1 MGGRDGSRLGPVRV
15 PRTRKGRT
23 LRSKKLLATAGVL
36 TLVLPVSVATADET
50 GGESGIGGLAVP
62 APDGEISPDAAQE
75 FFESQSKSTVMV
87 ELQGDPVA
95 VTEAKTEGSLSE
107 AQEKDIESK
116 LESDQGQVAKAIEAK
131 GGQVEGQMQSAFNGM
146 RVTIDNNE
154 LESLR
159 SVPGVKA
166 VHSIP
171 VYDRSIT
178 ASVPSLGVPKIW
190 DGYGGSTSYTGED
203 VKVALRTP
211 TRSRR
216 QQTLRT
222 NPTQLG
228 MDPMRR
234 TSRVASISSVT
245 TTTARTSRSP
255 TTTPS
260 TARSRDTE
268 PTSPPR
274 SGEAASSLTARR
286 IRAPTTRRPTRT
298 SSRWVRASPPRPI
311 STPHG
316 SSDARDIRPSYRR
329 PLTGL

>member
-171 VYDRSIT
+171 VYERSNT

-190 DGYGGSTSYTGED
+190 EGSGGSTGYTGEG
-203 VKVALRTP
+203 VKVAVIDSGIDYTHATFGGPGTADAYQEQAAADAQDKPNPAWYGPARQGW
-211 TRSRR
+211 RR
-216 QQTLRT
+216 F
-222 NPTQLG
+222 
-228 MDPMRR
+228 RR
-234 TSRVASISSVT
+234 
-245 TTTARTSRSP
+245 
-255 TTTPS
+255 
-260 TARSRDTE
+260 
-268 PTSPPR
+268 
-274 SGEAASSLTARR
+274 
-286 IRAPTTRRPTRT
+286 
-298 SSRWVRASPPRPI
+298 
-311 STPHG
+311 
-316 SSDARDIRPSYRR
+316 
-329 PLTGL
+329 